1 MKPALSLVFFTVLSG
16 AGFGLAVF
24 ITLLAGRAGL
34 AQPSQPGGI
43 AFTAAVL
50 LSLALVGGGLGA
62 SVLHLANPKNAWRTV
77 MRVRTSWLSREAVL
91 AAMFFPLMALY
102 LFAEGDALHDILRDI
117 LRAAI
122 AVIALLTVLCTAMI
136 YQSLKT
142 IPQWHHLGTAFNYL
156 MLALMSGGVMFNFF
170 AAFGASDASSHPAA
184 IVVTLL
190 CTAAG
195 ACGKWYHYRRIG
207 KCEDIQVGNATGF
220 SRARA
225 RLLDAGHTG
234 ATFLTHEFIYHCP
247 AATLRRRR
255 ILALTLTFLSPP
267 LALWLPLPLAVAAA
281 LAMFA
286 GLLLERWLFFAEAR
300 HSVRAYHGN
309 R

>member
-24 ITLLAGRAGL
+24 IALIPMQPAGL
-34 AQPSQPGGI
+34 DGTPFI
-43 AFTAAVL
+43 AAVL

-62 SVLHLANPKNAWRTV
+62 SALHLANPKNAWRAV

-91 AAMFFPLMALY
+91 AAAFFPLMALH
-102 LFAEGDALHDILRDI
+102 LLIAPDAAATDV
-117 LRAAI
+117 LRAVIAI
-122 AVIALLTVLCTAMI
+122 IALLTVFCTAMI

-142 IPQWHHLGTAFNYL
+142 IPQWHHISTACNYL
-156 MLALMSGGVMFNFF
+156 LLALMSGGVVFNLF
-170 AAFGASDASSHPAA
+170 ASLGGAAHTPAA
-184 IVVTLL
+184 ASVIVTLL
-190 CTAAG
+190 CTAAAAG
-195 ACGKWYHYRRIG
+195 GKLYHYHRIG
-207 KCEDIQVGNATGF
+207 SCEDIRIGNATGF
-220 SRARA
+220 SRAQA

-234 ATFLTHEFIYHCP
+234 ATFLTREFIYHCP

-255 ILALTLTFLSPP
+255 HIALALTFLSPP
-267 LALWLPLPLAVAAA
+267 LALWAPLPLAVPAA

-309 R
+309 P